1 MKKKKA
7 DARQKVEKSKKG
19 SDSLKENPSSDFK
32 YTMTD
37 DGAGVKI
44 TAYIGKSPKIIIP
57 AEIEGLPVL
66 EVEALAECDHEEDE
80 YWNDIFDKWVQEK
93 NNITITHI
101 VFPDSVRKTGGDYED
116 RLILDNFD
124 VLEYVKLPAGIKEW
138 EDKDIPNLYHKAYKS
153 SLTGR
158 GIPINSLPS
167 FNNCDKLKTVIIPE
181 GIKAM
186 PQFSNC
192 KVLDSISLPSTVEYL
207 SENAFNGCA
216 SLKEVN
222 IPDSVEKIAFYYIGE
237 YGNSEQ
243 EQFVGTN
250 FNLATQASLK
260 QLGYKGS
267 FGAY

>member
-1 MKKKKA
+1 MI
-7 DARQKVEKSKKG
+7 
-19 SDSLKENPSSDFK
+19 
-32 YTMTD
+32 Y

-66 EVEALAECDHEEDE
+66 EVEALAKCDHEEDE
-80 YWNDIFDKWVQEK
+80 YWNDIFAKWVQVK

-124 VLEYVKLPAGIKEW
+124 ALEYVKLPAGIKEW
-138 EDKDIPNLYHKAYKS
+138 EDKDDPKLYHKAYKS

-186 PQFSNC
+186 PEFSNC
-192 KVLDSISLPSTVEYL
+192 KALDSISLPSTVEYL

-222 IPDSVEKIAFYYIGE
+222 ISDSVEKIAFYYIGE
-237 YGNSEQ
+237 YLNSEQ

-250 FNLATQASLK
+250 LNLATQARLK

>member
-1 MKKKKA
+1 MIY
-7 DARQKVEKSKKG
+7 D
-19 SDSLKENPSSDFK
+19 N
-32 YTMTD
+32 
-37 DGAGVKI
+37 AGVKI

-66 EVEALAECDHEEDE
+66 EVEALAKCDHGEDA
-80 YWNDIFDKWVQEK
+80 YWNDIFDEWVQVK

-124 VLEYVKLPAGIKEW
+124 ALEYVKLPAEIKEW
-138 EDKDIPNLYHKAYKS
+138 EDKDDPNLYHNAYKS

-158 GIPINSLPS
+158 GSFPS

-186 PQFSNC
+186 PEFSNC
-192 KVLDSISLPSTVEYL
+192 KALDYISLPSTVEYL
-207 SENAFNGCA
+207 SENVFNGCA

-250 FNLATQASLK
+250 LNLATQARLK
-260 QLGYKGS
+260 QLGYEGS

>member
-1 MKKKKA
+1 M
-7 DARQKVEKSKKG
+7 R
-19 SDSLKENPSSDFK
+19 SSI
-32 YTMTD
+32 
-37 DGAGVKI
+37 KI
-44 TAYIGKSPKIIIP
+44 IPVTWEIIIP

-66 EVEALAECDHEEDE
+66 EVEALA
-80 YWNDIFDKWVQEK
+80 
-93 NNITITHI
+93 
-101 VFPDSVRKTGGDYED
+101 
-116 RLILDNFD
+116 
-124 VLEYVKLPAGIKEW
+124 YVKLPAGIKEW
-138 EDKDIPNLYHKAYKS
+138 EDKDDPDLYHIAFKS

-186 PQFSNC
+186 PEFRNC

-207 SENAFNGCA
+207 SEYAFNGYA

-237 YGNSEQ
+237 HGNSGQ

-250 FNLATQASLK
+250 FNLATQTRLK
-260 QLGYKGS
+260 QLGYEGS